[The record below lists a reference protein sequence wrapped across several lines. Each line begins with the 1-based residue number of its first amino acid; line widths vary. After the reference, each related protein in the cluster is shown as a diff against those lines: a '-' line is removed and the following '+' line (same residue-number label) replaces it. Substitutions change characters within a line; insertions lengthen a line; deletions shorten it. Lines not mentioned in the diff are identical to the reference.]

1 MAFLSSCLRT
11 FLFVF
16 VLPLL
21 LLLFAPGIPPHDLEF
36 EDETVF
42 AERKVRLE
50 GALAPN
56 ARLDEAED
64 LTAEVAEGVSLGML
78 KGPESFAAKDGY
90 LYTGIQVR
98 TKRNWSKCCCCSNTL
113 VNLVPRAAKS
123 CAST

>member
-11 FLFVF
+11 FLFLF

-36 EDETVF
+36 EDEAVF

-90 LYTGIQVR
+90 LYTGIQVCEGIQR
-98 TKRNWSKCCCCSNTL
+98 QIFILKL
-113 VNLVPRAAKS
+113 VNVVLRVAKS